1 SQAPALPHP
10 PGQPQRARPRGRAGA
25 GRRVAALFCAGGRAQ
40 AGMGAAKPAGDG
52 TRHQPGGG
60 AGAPRQEMYGEAGD
74 GASGSSGRSPM
85 PRREGAKVVNKMPQ
99 SFRLSRESEELRRA
113 LRQ

>member
-40 AGMGAAKPAGDG
+40 AGMGAAKP
-52 TRHQPGGG
+52 